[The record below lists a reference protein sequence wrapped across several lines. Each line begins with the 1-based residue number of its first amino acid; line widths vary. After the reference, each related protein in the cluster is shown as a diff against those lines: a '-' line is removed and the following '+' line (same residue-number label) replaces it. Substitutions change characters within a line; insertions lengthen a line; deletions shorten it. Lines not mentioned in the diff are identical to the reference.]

1 MPRTPAAF
9 IVGFLSFSPA
19 MLTAKLNWDIPS
31 LLAYYVDKPWES
43 DVLSEAGSDGKSVHL
58 VETIIGVLGVTGESV
73 VERVLYPRDP
83 KQIAAALDRQRDGEV
98 TKEAAD
104 LVEKLMQRGFKGLVL
119 SSEAL
124 AKTIADKYGLETE
137 TSGPS
142 GPGEYVRD
150 NLEALAVE
158 YGWIE
163 DAAQL
168 RGVVHEVSMQRAQRA
183 VRRAQSARGAAIPQ
197 MVQLLNELDKT
208 LNVLSSKLREWYGLH
223 FPELDRQV
231 DSHETYAR
239 IVESIGDRSSLET
252 DALANLGFKPDKAS
266 RIVSAAQGSMGAPM
280 SPDDLEQQ
288 QALASRLLSLYE
300 YREELE
306 GHISSTAQ
314 EVAPNLSE
322 VAGPVLAAKLI
333 ERGGGLRKLAMKPS
347 GAIQILGAEKALFR
361 AKKTG
366 ARPPKHGLIFQH
378 PFVHSKKRKLRGR
391 SARVL
396 AAKLALAARADAFTG
411 NNLGSELKRQLDE
424 YEERDKPGAE

>member
-1 MPRTPAAF
+1 M
-9 IVGFLSFSPA
+9 
-19 MLTAKLNWDIPS
+19 
-31 LLAYYVDKPWES
+31 
-43 DVLSEAGSDGKSVHL
+43 
-58 VETIIGVLGVTGESV
+58 
-73 VERVLYPRDP
+73 
-83 KQIAAALDRQRDGEV
+83 

-104 LVEKLMQRGFKGLVL
+104 LVEKLMQRGFKDVVL
-119 SSEAL
+119 SNEAL
-124 AKTIADKYGLETE
+124 AKTISDRYGLNTE

-142 GPGEYVRD
+142 GPREYVRD
-150 NLEALAVE
+150 NLETLAVD
-158 YGWIE
+158 YGWVA

-168 RGVVHEVSMQRAQRA
+168 QGVSHEVSLERAQRA
-183 VRRAQSARGAAIPQ
+183 VRRAQSARGAVIPQ

-223 FPELDRQV
+223 FPELDRMV

-239 IVESIGDRSSLET
+239 IVESMGDRSSLKA
-252 DALANLGFKPDKAS
+252 DALSALGFKPDKAR
-266 RIVSAAQGSMGAPM
+266 RIVEAARGSMGALA
-280 SPDDLEQQ
+280 SSEDLEQQ
-288 QALASRLLSLYE
+288 KALASRLLSLYE

-314 EVAPNLSE
+314 EVAPNLSD

-333 ERGGGLRKLAMKPS
+333 ERGGGLEKLAMKPA
-347 GAIQILGAEKALFR
+347 GTIQILGAEKALFR
-361 AKKTG
+361 AKKTR

-411 NNLGSELKRQLDE
+411 NYLGAELKKQLEE
-424 YEERDKPGAE
+424 YEESD

>member
-9 IVGFLSFSPA
+9 IVGFLSSSPA

-31 LLAYYVDKPWES
+31 LLAYIVDKPWEEDRLS
-43 DVLSEAGSDGKSVHL
+43 DAGSDERKVHL
-58 VETIIGVLGVTGESV
+58 VETIIGVLGVSGESV

-98 TKEAAD
+98 TKEAAE
-104 LVEKLMQRGFKGLVL
+104 LVEKLMQRGFKGVVL
-119 SSEAL
+119 SNEAL
-124 AKTIADKYGLETE
+124 AKTIAERYGLYTE

-142 GPGEYVRD
+142 GPHEYVRD
-150 NLEALAVE
+150 NLEALAVGF
-158 YGWIE
+158 GWVV
-163 DAAQL
+163 DVAQL
-168 RGVVHEVSMQRAQRA
+168 QGVSHEVSLERAQRA
-183 VRRAQSARGAAIPQ
+183 VRRAQSARGAVIPQ

-223 FPELDRQV
+223 FPELDRMV

-239 IVESIGDRSSLET
+239 IVESLGDRSSLEV
-252 DALANLGFKPDKAS
+252 DALAALGFKPDKAR
-266 RIVSAAQGSMGAPM
+266 RIVDAARGSMGAPA
-280 SPDDLEQQ
+280 SPEDLEQQ
-288 QALASRLLSLYE
+288 RALASRLLSLYE
-300 YREELE
+300 YRGELE

-314 EVAPNLSE
+314 EVAPNLSD

-333 ERGGGLRKLAMKPS
+333 ERGGGLKKLAMKPA

-361 AKKTG
+361 AKKTR

-378 PFVHSKKRKLRGR
+378 PFVHSKKRNLRGR

-411 NNLGSELKRQLDE
+411 NYLGAELKKQLED
-424 YEERDKPGAE
+424 YEESE

>member
-1 MPRTPAAF
+1 M
-9 IVGFLSFSPA
+9 
-19 MLTAKLNWDIPS
+19 
-31 LLAYYVDKPWES
+31 
-43 DVLSEAGSDGKSVHL
+43 SEAGSDGKKIHL
-58 VETIIGVLGVTGESV
+58 VETVIGVLGVTGESV

-98 TKEAAD
+98 TKEASE

-124 AKTIADKYGLETE
+124 AKTISDTYGLETE

-142 GPGEYVRD
+142 GPGDYIRD
-150 NLEALAVE
+150 NLESLAVE
-158 YGWIE
+158 YGWVE

-168 RGVVHEVSMQRAQRA
+168 LGVVHEVSMERAQRA
-183 VRRAQSARGAAIPQ
+183 VRRAQSARGAVIPQ

-239 IVESIGDRSSLET
+239 IVESIGGRSSLEAE
-252 DALANLGFKPDKAS
+252 ALAALGFKPDKAR
-266 RIVSAAQGSMGAPM
+266 RIVDAARGSMGAPI
-280 SPDDLEQQ
+280 SPDDLQQQ
-288 QALASRLLSLYE
+288 QALASHLLSLYS

-333 ERGGGLRKLAMKPS
+333 ERGGGLNKLAMKPS

-361 AKKTG
+361 AKKTR

-378 PFVHSKKRKLRGR
+378 PFVHSKKRKQRGR

-396 AAKLALAARADAFTG
+396 ASKLALAARADAFTG
-411 NNLGSELKRQLDE
+411 NYLGAELKRQLDE
-424 YEERDKPGAE
+424 YEEGDSPSSD

>member
-1 MPRTPAAF
+1 M
-9 IVGFLSFSPA
+9 
-19 MLTAKLNWDIPS
+19 
-31 LLAYYVDKPWES
+31 
-43 DVLSEAGSDGKSVHL
+43 SEAGSDGKKIHL
-58 VETIIGVLGVTGESV
+58 VETVIGVLGVTGESV

-98 TKEAAD
+98 TKEASE

-119 SSEAL
+119 SNEAL
-124 AKTIADKYGLETE
+124 AKTLADKYSLDTE

-142 GPGEYVRD
+142 GPHEYVRD

-158 YGWIE
+158 YGWVD

-168 RGVVHEVSMQRAQRA
+168 RGVVHEVSMERAQRA
-183 VRRAQSARGAAIPQ
+183 VRRAQSARGAVIPQ

-239 IVESIGDRSSLET
+239 IVESFGDRSSLDA
-252 DALANLGFKPDKAS
+252 DALSALGFKPDKS
-266 RIVSAAQGSMGAPM
+266 RRIVKAAQGSMGAPM
-280 SPDDLEQQ
+280 SLDDLKQQ

-361 AKKTG
+361 AKKTR

-396 AAKLALAARADAFTG
+396 ASKLALAARADAFTG
-411 NNLGSELKRQLDE
+411 NYLGAELKRQLDE
-424 YEERDKPGAE
+424 YEERDKHSAD

>member
-1 MPRTPAAF
+1 MPKTPAAF
-9 IVGFLSFSPA
+9 IVGFLSSSPVI
-19 MLTAKLNWDIPS
+19 LTAKLNWDIPS
-31 LLAYYVDKPWES
+31 LLADIVDKPWES
-43 DVLSEAGSDGKSVHL
+43 DGLSERTREKSVHL
-58 VETIIGVLGVTGESV
+58 VETVIGVLGATGESI
-73 VERVLYPRDP
+73 VEHVLFPRDP

-98 TKEAAD
+98 TKETTE
-104 LVEKLMQRGFKGLVL
+104 LVEKLMQRGFKGLVV
-119 SSEAL
+119 SNEAL
-124 AKTIADKYGLETE
+124 AKTIADKYGLDTE

-142 GPGEYVRD
+142 GPSEYVRD

-158 YGWIE
+158 YGWVE

-168 RGVVHEVSMQRAQRA
+168 QGVNHEVSMQRAQRA
-183 VRRAQSARGAAIPQ
+183 VRRAQSARGAVIPR

-231 DSHETYAR
+231 DGHENYAR
-239 IVESIGDRSSLET
+239 IVESIGDRFSLEP
-252 DALANLGFKPDKAS
+252 DELATLGFKPDKAS
-266 RIVSAAQGSMGAPM
+266 RIVNAAQGSMGAPM
-280 SPDDLEQQ
+280 SPDDLELQ

-306 GHISSTAQ
+306 DHISSTAQ
-314 EVAPNLSE
+314 EVAPNLSN

-333 ERGGGLRKLAMKPS
+333 EKGGGLRKLAMRPS

-361 AKKTG
+361 AKKTR

-396 AAKLALAARADAFTG
+396 AAKLAIAARADAFTG
-411 NNLGSELKRQLDE
+411 NYLGSELLRQLEE
-424 YEERDKPGAE
+424 YERGDKPGAN

>member
-1 MPRTPAAF
+1 M
-9 IVGFLSFSPA
+9 
-19 MLTAKLNWDIPS
+19 
-31 LLAYYVDKPWES
+31 
-43 DVLSEAGSDGKSVHL
+43 SEAGSDRKTVHL
-58 VETIIGVLGVTGESV
+58 VESVIGVLGVTGESV

-98 TKEAAD
+98 TKEAAE
-104 LVEKLMQRGFKGLVL
+104 LVEKLMQRGFRGLVL

-124 AKTIADKYGLETE
+124 ARTISDRYGLYTE

-150 NLEALAVE
+150 NLESLAVK
-158 YGWIE
+158 YRWVE

-168 RGVVHEVSMQRAQRA
+168 RGVVHEVSMERAQRA
-183 VRRAQSARGAAIPQ
+183 VRRAQSARGAVIPQ

-208 LNVLSSKLREWYGLH
+208 LNVLSGKLREWYGLH

-239 IVESIGDRSSLET
+239 IVESIGDRGSIDA
-252 DALANLGFKPDKAS
+252 DALASMGFKPDKAK
-266 RIVSAAQGSMGAPM
+266 RIVKVAGDSMGGPM
-280 SPDDLEQQ
+280 SQDDLEQQ
-288 QALASRLLSLYE
+288 RVLASHLISLYG

-314 EVAPNLSE
+314 EVAPSLSE

-333 ERGGGLRKLAMKPS
+333 ERGGGLNKLAMKPA

-361 AKKTG
+361 AKKTR

-378 PFVHSKKRKLRGR
+378 PFVHSKKRKQRGR

-396 AAKLALAARADAFTG
+396 ASKLALAARADAFTG
-411 NNLGSELKRQLDE
+411 NYLGDELKRQLDE
-424 YEERDKPGAE
+424 YEEGDGPSQN